1 MAQKGGKLKRIILV
15 LLFLVLLAVAF
26 VLLGGDKVLKS
37 AGKKLEDVGQQAGQM
52 KTKIEEKAQNTGKAV
67 EKVIDTVKPGEKK

>member
-15 LLFLVLLAVAF
+15 LLFLALLAVVF
-26 VLLGGDKVLKS
+26 VLLGGDKILKS